1 MLAEYRNV
9 HLENRRHV
17 DRQVWLNLFDLTIAI
32 LLPCF
37 GAHNNVTHVFMNQLV
52 IMVAAV
58 DELSVWQ
65 PWALNTVEV
74 LKSLHEDTDWN
85 IDVPQNDLLVYVLK
99 KLAL

>member
-1 MLAEYRNV
+1 
-9 HLENRRHV
+9 
-17 DRQVWLNLFDLTIAI
+17 
-32 LLPCF
+32 
-37 GAHNNVTHVFMNQLV
+37 
-52 IMVAAV
+52 MVAAV